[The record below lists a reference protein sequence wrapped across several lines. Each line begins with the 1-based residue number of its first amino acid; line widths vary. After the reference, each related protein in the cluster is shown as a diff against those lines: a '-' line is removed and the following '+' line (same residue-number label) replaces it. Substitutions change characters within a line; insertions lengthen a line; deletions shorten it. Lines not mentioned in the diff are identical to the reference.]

1 MTRTYFWQLTDR
13 LKPTKTGTF
22 SSKAYVEAE
31 CGRFR
36 TRILN
41 DMYYKGPMASG
52 KINASS
58 NTPDK
63 DWRYPSPNSVKEFIL
78 KTVCNHKSMQ

>member
-1 MTRTYFWQLTDR
+1 VTRTYFWQLADR

-36 TRILN
+36 TRTLN
-41 DMYYKGPMASG
+41 DTYYKGPMVSG

-58 NTPDK
+58 NTTDK
-63 DWRYPSPNSVKEFIL
+63 DWYYPSPAPSAEFKL
-78 KTVCNHKSMQ
+78 KAVCNHKSMQ